1 MLQKTDYS
9 ALVYFA
15 IFVAAMDSTRAF
27 ALSENVVLPINNS
40 YFSGLQGAER
50 KIVEY
55 FTGPGLS
62 PRTKNRGNCK
72 AHLVFY

>member
-1 MLQKTDYS
+1 MLLKTDYS

-15 IFVAAMDSTRAF
+15 IFVAAMDPTRAF
-27 ALSENVVLPINNS
+27 ALSENIVLPINNS

-55 FTGPGLS
+55 FTNLGL
-62 PRTKNRGNCK
+62 PPKN
-72 AHLVFY
+72 